1 MGEAEKNIGGAS
13 APLNSHLPTPLL
25 ANSTN
30 TVIVNC
36 ELFITGVLCNCKSS
50 ITVLR
55 SIGVKK
61 LYMPMSFLYTIV
73 QLRSKAR

>member
-30 TVIVNC
+30 IVIVNC
-36 ELFITGVLCNCKSS
+36 ELFITGVLCKSS